1 MVDVSIN
8 KKLTFPPHMVSV
20 NMISVDEKGEHIATC
35 SDDGMAIINGLYTDE
50 NNQKLNIGQAV
61 KSIALDPF
69 HYKAGSGRR
78 FIVGDSKLTIYEK
91 TFLKGLK
98 STVLNEAEGTVAA
111 IAWTEQYVAWAS
123 SLGVR
128 VYDLNEKCSLGLI
141 KWEEPDG
148 QPLSDFRCNLK
159 WSTSSTLLIGWVDT
173 IRVCV
178 IRKRNSVEVSTRGL
192 PAFIVDPSKSDS
204 FYFFFFFS
212 IHFINTAS

>member
-1 MVDVSIN
+1 MV
-8 KKLTFPPHMVSV
+8 TV
-20 NMISVDEKGEHIATC
+20 NMISVDAKGEHIATC
-35 SDDGMAIINGLYTDE
+35 SDDGMAFINGLYTDE
-50 NNQKLNIGQAV
+50 NDQKLNIGQAV
-61 KSIALDPF
+61 KSIALDPL
-69 HYKAGSGRR
+69 HYKTGSGRR
-78 FIVGDSKLTIYEK
+78 FIIGDNKLTIYEK

-98 STVLNEAEGTVAA
+98 STVLNEAEGTVSA

-148 QPLSDFRCNLK
+148 KALSDFRCNLK
-159 WSTSSTLLIGWVDT
+159 WSTCSTLLIGWVDT

-192 PAFIVDPSKSDS
+192 PAFIVDPSKNDS
-204 FYFFFFFS
+204 RICNFLLVY
-212 IHFINTAS
+212 NTSS